1 MKPIISLHHIN
12 KSYST
17 AHARV
22 NVLSDFH
29 LEVMPG
35 EFVALMGPS
44 GVGKSTI
51 LNLIGAM
58 DSPDHGAVTV
68 ADTRIDGLSESARS
82 RWRAGHIGF
91 VFQSHFLMPML
102 TAAANA
108 ELPLMLTR
116 LSRKTRRAKVAEVLA
131 QVGLTDRAS
140 HKPAQLSG
148 GQQQRVGIAR
158 ALIAGAP
165 ILLCDEP
172 TAGLDRQTADSILS
186 LLADLSGAGR
196 TIVMVT
202 HDPQAA
208 AFAGRKFELSTA
220 AASS

>member
-1 MKPIISLHHIN
+1 MESIISLHDIN

-17 AHARV
+17 SHARI

-58 DSPDHGAVTV
+58 DSPDHGTVTV
-68 ADTRIDGLSESARS
+68 AGTRIEALSESARS
-82 RWRAGHIGF
+82 RWRARHIGF

-102 TAAANA
+102 TAAANV
-108 ELPLMLTR
+108 ELPLMLTS
-116 LSRKTRRAKVAEVLA
+116 LSHNGRRTKVAQVLE
-131 QVGLTDRAS
+131 QVGLSDRAH

-158 ALIAGAP
+158 ALVAGAP
-165 ILLCDEP
+165 VLLCDEP
-172 TAGLDRQTADSILS
+172 TAGLDRQTADTILS
-186 LLADLSGAGR
+186 LLSDLSHMGR

-208 AFAGRKFELSTA
+208 AFAGRTLELSIP
-220 AASS
+220 AASL

>member
-1 MKPIISLHHIN
+1 MSPIISLCDIT

-17 AHARV
+17 ARSRV
-22 NVLSDFH
+22 DVLSGFD
-29 LEVMPG
+29 LEIMPS

-44 GVGKSTI
+44 GAGKSTI

-58 DSPDHGAVTV
+58 DRPDRGTVTV
-68 ADTRIDGLSESARS
+68 AGTRIDMLSETTRS
-82 RWRAGHIGF
+82 RWRARHVGF

-102 TAAANA
+102 SAAANV
-108 ELPLMLTR
+108 ELPLMLTS
-116 LSRKTRRAKVAEVLA
+116 LSRAERRTKVAQVLE
-131 QVGLTDRAS
+131 QVGLADRAH

-158 ALIAGAP
+158 ALVAGAP
-165 ILLCDEP
+165 VLLCDEP
-172 TAGLDRQTADSILS
+172 TAGLDCQTADSVLS
-186 LLADLSGAGR
+186 LLSSLSRIGS

-208 AFAGRKFELSTA
+208 SFAGRTLELSIL
-220 AASS
+220 AASP

>member
-1 MKPIISLHHIN
+1 MEPIISLHDIN
-12 KSYST
+12 KGYST

-22 NVLSDFH
+22 SVLAGFH
-29 LEVMPG
+29 LEVMAG

-44 GVGKSTI
+44 GVGKSTT

-58 DSPDHGAVTV
+58 DSPDHGTVTV
-68 ADTRIDGLSESARS
+68 VGTRIETLSETARS
-82 RWRAGHIGF
+82 RWRARHIGF

-102 TAAANA
+102 TAAANV
-108 ELPLMLTR
+108 ELPLMLTS
-116 LSRKTRRAKVAEVLA
+116 LSRNGRRTKVAEVLE
-131 QVGLTDRAS
+131 QVGLTDRVH

-158 ALIAGAP
+158 ALVAGAP
-165 ILLCDEP
+165 VLLCDEP

-186 LLADLSGAGR
+186 LLSDLSGAGR

-208 AFAGRKFELSTA
+208 AFAGRKLELASEA
-220 AASS
+220 AAR